1 MFEPLSLKTVRW
13 RPVEGEGLEH
23 LDIRGTGSAI
33 HVDSVLIGGEAGRT
47 YGIHY
52 RIECDPD
59 WCVRTLGIASTS
71 GQHLEMLSDGK
82 GRWRLA
88 DGTPQPQHDGCID
101 VDFTGTPFT
110 NTLPIRRLNLMPSDG
125 SVRLRVLYV
134 PFATFE
140 PLADT
145 QLYTCLDAGR
155 KYRYQAAERPFVAEL
170 PVDADGFVIDY
181 PGLFERAL

>member
-23 LDIRGTGSAI
+23 LAVRATGSAI
-33 HVDSVLIGGEAGRT
+33 HVESGMIGGKPGRS

-59 WCVRTLGIASTS
+59 WCVRTLSIASTS
-71 GQHLEMLSDGK
+71 GERLELRSDGN
-82 GRWRLA
+82 RHWRLS
-88 DGTPQPQHDGCID
+88 DGTPQPQYDGCID

-110 NTLPIRRLNLMPSDG
+110 NTLPIRRLDLTPSDG
-125 SVRLRVLYV
+125 STRLRVLYV

-155 KYRYQAAERPFVAEL
+155 RYRYEAAGRPFVAEL

-181 PGLFERAL
+181 PGLFERIL

>member
-23 LDIRGTGSAI
+23 LGVRATGSAI
-33 HVDSVLIGGEAGRT
+33 HVESMLIGGEADRN

-59 WCVRTLGIASTS
+59 WCVRTLSIASAS
-71 GQHLEMLSDGK
+71 GERLEMLSDGN
-82 GRWRLA
+82 GHWRLP
-88 DGTPQPQHDGCID
+88 DGTPQPQYDGCID

-110 NTLPIRRLNLMPSDG
+110 NTLPIRRLNLTPSHG
-125 SVRLRVLYV
+125 GVRLRVLYV
-134 PFATFE
+134 PFATLE

-145 QLYTCLDAGR
+145 QIYTCLDAGR

-181 PGLFERAL
+181 PGLFERIL